1 MMKKVTVIVIFMLIS
16 LIRVTAQSP
25 EEHRIVQK
33 QRLRCLLAYEEKG
46 YTGTV
51 NDNHVRIRSIPSLK
65 NSKILTTVNKGTK
78 LKVYTYTK
86 NKDTIDGL
94 TSSWYRVSYTENE
107 KDCGWIFGAYVSGVS
122 EKNMYALEN
131 VVLKVI
137 PDCSVTAV
145 SLNNALLHDGGLTD
159 VDSEHPGKKLIY
171 TTGLIKKDPFYDETD
186 LSGAWIVI
194 EAKNV
199 KTQNT
204 VFYNLYTHDF
214 PFRFDKDTPTY
225 HLIDDNYVQRAPGG
239 YIIHHNGSDSYP
251 FFPENIETGTYL
263 ITTYIVFYDGTYCIG
278 STNKVFLN
286 FR

>member
-1 MMKKVTVIVIFMLIS
+1 MRKVTALVFFMLIS
-16 LIRVTAQSP
+16 ILGASAQSP
-25 EEHRIVQK
+25 AENEAVQK
-33 QRLRCLLAYEEKG
+33 QRLRYLLEYEEKG

-51 NDNHVRIRSIPSLK
+51 NDNHVRIRSIPSLE

-107 KDCGWIFGAYVSGVS
+107 KDCGWIFGAYVSGLS
-122 EKNMYALEN
+122 EKNMHALES

-137 PDCSVTAV
+137 PDCSVTSI
-145 SLNNALLHDGGLTD
+145 SLNNSILHDGGLTD
-159 VDSEHPGKKLIY
+159 LDSEHPGEKLIY

-186 LSGAWIVI
+186 LTGAWVVI

-199 KTQNT
+199 KTENT
-204 VFYNLYTHDF
+204 VFYYLYTEDF
-214 PFRFDKDTPTY
+214 TRRLDWDTPTY
-225 HLIDDNYVQRAPGG
+225 RLLDDNYVMRTPGG
-239 YIIHHNGSDSYP
+239 YTIGDNLYP
-251 FFPENIETGTYL
+251 FFPENLETGTYL

-278 STNKVFLN
+278 KTNKVFLN